1 METLLHIVLIF
12 FVVKEIWNITGFLCN
27 IFHISEEKVFR
38 SPTGHRINR
47 DGRIIDYKGRIKPLD
62 NL

>member
-1 METLLHIVLIF
+1 METLLHIVLIY
-12 FVVKEIWNITGFLCN
+12 FVTKEIWNIIGILYNAFD
-27 IFHISEEKVFR
+27 IPEEKFLR

>member
-27 IFHISEEKVFR
+27 IFHTSEKKVLR

-47 DGRIIDYKGRIKPLD
+47 NGRIIDSKGRIKPLD